1 MVMLR
6 LRALRCPPCRL
17 FHHGVVCQDHVLGQ
31 LRVCTAEDQ
40 LFDVVSKN
48 KAKLSVKHV
57 GFAVG
62 LLWQFQRERP
72 EMLRTIKLIR
82 AHPQFLTLRV
92 LAENKISLMDD
103 ATLVDILYG
112 GLRYTMSPTTE
123 NCLFFDFTQNTDT
136 HVVFA
141 RVQKLSAFL

>member
-6 LRALRCPPCRL
+6 LRSMRCDFHRL
-17 FHHGVVCQDHVLGQ
+17 FHHGTVCQDHVLGQ
-31 LRVCTAEDQ
+31 LRACTAEDQ

-48 KAKLSVKHV
+48 KAKLTVSHV

-72 EMLRTIKLIR
+72 EMLRTVKLIR

-103 ATLVDILYG
+103 ATVVDILYG
-112 GLRYTMSPTTE
+112 GLRYIYNITYNTE
-123 NCLFFDFTQNTDT
+123 LALGSHTHMCTQS
-136 HVVFA
+136 
-141 RVQKLSAFL
+141 RVDSCKTK